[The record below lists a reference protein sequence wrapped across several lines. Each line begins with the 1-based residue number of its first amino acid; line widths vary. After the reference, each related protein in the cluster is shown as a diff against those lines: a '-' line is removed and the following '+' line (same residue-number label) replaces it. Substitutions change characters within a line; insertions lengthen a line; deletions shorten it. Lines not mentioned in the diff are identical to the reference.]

1 MFVSC
6 ARTSQDKALQN
17 KCVEVLLR
25 FLSHPLPEV
34 KEQTYST
41 IKQVVKVSLLCQ
53 DLLSI
58 QNKCTT
64 LAHNLSRILEV
75 LVKNCNKCLYC
86 ALFIDQFDKNQ
97 EGFETCTP
105 KEYCS
110 FINVYL
116 FVDAIIAQACVD
128 SWWIILI
135 VYLFFRAPSMWTR
148 QQTPALEPAI
158 CPAFCSVPTLCMK
171 SLCLGWMTLIPRWVI
186 GLALV

>member
-1 MFVSC
+1 MYLVHLCQYDSDYWLFFFLYGVYSYAECCTHHFGLWYFHFLNLTLFVSC

-17 KCVEVLLR
+17 KCVEVLLK
-25 FLSHPLPEV
+25 FLSHPLPEI

-75 LVKNCNKCLYC
+75 LVKNCNKCLYF

-105 KEYCS
+105 KEYCP

-116 FVDAIIAQACVD
+116 FVDTIIAQACVD

-135 VYLFFRAPSMWTR
+135 VYLFFRAPSM
-148 QQTPALEPAI
+148 
-158 CPAFCSVPTLCMK
+158 
-171 SLCLGWMTLIPRWVI
+171 
-186 GLALV
+186 